1 MKIKLRHQNLV
12 LIFMILTKTIM
23 LDLNLIGEITSDI
36 LYNLL
41 KDLIIE
47 INIRVEVNYVLT
59 AELVLIS
66 FVYRK

>member
-1 MKIKLRHQNLV
+1 
-12 LIFMILTKTIM
+12 MILTKTIM